1 MMHAVFSQALCHNAS
16 IRSYHEI
23 FKSEPLHFPGF
34 WLAKYVWSSLLLA
47 SFISGWPGLLAS
59 SSFSVTGWTSSMC
72 WRCSPTTWS
81 WAWPTWR
88 PGPGRT
94 SRERESYRASW
105 WTMSHTGQYGSIL
118 YSDIGGRAHAMNWV
132 QWPNV
137 VYTKLFYDNNVM
149 YIFNKW
155 WGHYKAT
162 SLFTCNRDVMIF
174 FSFLWSVFWYRHL
187 SWWRRRRTTS
197 RGCCRC
203 SGCSNLPGY

>member
-59 SSFSVTGWTSSMC
+59 SSFSATGWTSLTC

-94 SRERESYRASW
+94 SKERESCRASW
-105 WTMSHTGQYGSIL
+105 GIMSHTGHFLRINIIFRHGREGSCNEL
-118 YSDIGGRAHAMNWV
+118 SSM
-132 QWPNV
+132 
-137 VYTKLFYDNNVM
+137 TKCCPYWIVFM
-149 YIFNKW
+149 
-155 WGHYKAT
+155 
-162 SLFTCNRDVMIF
+162 
-174 FSFLWSVFWYRHL
+174 FSFLVPAPELMEEEEDNLQGVLQVFRVFKLARILKLARYGH
-187 SWWRRRRTTS
+187 T
-197 RGCCRC
+197 
-203 SGCSNLPGY
+203 PPY

>member
-59 SSFSVTGWTSSMC
+59 SSFSATGWTSSTC

-94 SRERESYRASW
+94 SKERESCRASW
-105 WTMSHTGQYGSIL
+105 GTMSHTGHFLRINIIFRHGRM
-118 YSDIGGRAHAMNWV
+118 GGRAHAMNWV
-132 QWPNV
+132 QWPNAV
-137 VYTKLFYDNNVM
+137 HTELF
-149 YIFNKW
+149 
-155 WGHYKAT
+155 
-162 SLFTCNRDVMIF
+162 LC
-174 FSFLWSVFWYRHL
+174 SVFWCRPL

-203 SGCSNLPGY
+203 SGCSNSPGS

>member
-59 SSFSVTGWTSSMC
+59 SSFSATGWTSSTC

-149 YIFNKW
+149 YIF
-155 WGHYKAT
+155 
-162 SLFTCNRDVMIF
+162 LFFLFMI
-174 FSFLWSVFWYRHL
+174 SFLIPAPELMEEEEDNFQGVLQVFRVFKL
-187 SWWRRRRTTS
+187 ARILKLAR
-197 RGCCRC
+197 
-203 SGCSNLPGY
+203 